1 MIKSENLA
9 SQIFIEK
16 LELLF
21 IPQGRPVPRKA
32 TIKRSSVLKSEVNHV
47 FSSPFVISDN
57 NYFRD
62 FHKYVSAVF
71 LLFWISQQ
79 YLACFVSN
87 FGFPNNNIS
96 FVSTFIPSRNSSGVS
111 KCDPPRKETRIT

>member
-62 FHKYVSAVF
+62 FHKYVSAVL
-71 LLFWISQQ
+71 LLFLDFQQ

-87 FGFPNNNIS
+87 FRFS
-96 FVSTFIPSRNSSGVS
+96 Q
-111 KCDPPRKETRIT
+111 

>member
-32 TIKRSSVLKSEVNHV
+32 TIKRSSVLKSEARHV
-47 FSSPFVISDN
+47 FSSFFCDFLTKTISGISTN
-57 NYFRD
+57 M
-62 FHKYVSAVF
+62 SS
-71 LLFWISQQ
+71 LFSS
-79 YLACFVSN
+79 F
-87 FGFPNNNIS
+87 FGFPTIS
-96 FVSTFIPSRNSSGVS
+96 GLFCF
-111 KCDPPRKETRIT
+111 